1 MRVYKNSL
9 GITCIEPADGYLLSK
24 NGQTFKKACLGKND
38 RAELYTEIKD
48 ENVKHEIQDTTF
60 DISDNMILIS
70 PNGKRFKLVVNNDGS
85 LSTREI

>member
-1 MRVYKNSL
+1 MRIYKNSL
-9 GITCIEPADGYLLSK
+9 GMTCIEPAYGYLLSK

-48 ENVKHEIQDTTF
+48 EDVKHEIQDTTF
-60 DISDNMILIS
+60 DVSDSMVLIS

-85 LSTREI
+85 LSTKEI